1 MPLISR
7 ALAVAL
13 LLVLL
18 PLRPAAAAPTTATL
32 EPHVAPITLA
42 PGSNTRYTVIDVRS
56 ANAGSG
62 ILVRLEVTVDLGGA
76 TKFADVSVEPG
87 FGMTGTEGGEVVVE
101 PGNTSTPCHRAD
113 ETITCSWTSTP
124 SSETVFQSPAVLAV
138 KPRNTARA
146 GDSAVLTM
154 SARIGDGAVTAGT
167 SVIRIGE
174 GVDLVSDGEQ
184 TVKATPGRS
193 VRTTPTVRNGGRTAI
208 AGVVLALSAHPRLL
222 RQSSYRNCRYY
233 FGMVCTFDTTLEP
246 GRRYAL
252 SAPVTLHSPA
262 DTVPG
267 SVASVELAW
276 ITPTEWAETDPGD
289 SGRLGTGAPLT
300 LRPLATAQ
308 DASPQADV
316 NLEDNFASIEFAVT
330 GTRKPS
336 LSAIGSRLSAATSD
350 RRTLTTGLMNFG
362 PGTLRPDL
370 FRNNSLSVAVRLPT
384 NVAVEED
391 AGSGCYSAGFDFPS
405 AAPSTPA
412 ARSEQAD
419 EWYCNLNRDLGPGQ
433 RMNFSFLV
441 LVEDDCGTPGQ
452 AEILPDDDGII
463 GRSRKVVPLSVNVAG
478 AACAAVALPITGPA
492 AGWTVLAAVVLIAA
506 GIGLVVRRTRR
517 PVCAHAEGA
526 SGAGSRQE
534 G

>member
-1 MPLISR
+1 M
-7 ALAVAL
+7 
-13 LLVLL
+13 
-18 PLRPAAAAPTTATL
+18 
-32 EPHVAPITLA
+32 
-42 PGSNTRYTVIDVRS
+42 
-56 ANAGSG
+56 
-62 ILVRLEVTVDLGGA
+62 
-76 TKFADVSVEPG
+76 
-87 FGMTGTEGGEVVVE
+87 
-101 PGNTSTPCHRAD
+101 
-113 ETITCSWTSTP
+113 
-124 SSETVFQSPAVLAV
+124 
-138 KPRNTARA
+138 
-146 GDSAVLTM
+146 
-154 SARIGDGAVTAGT
+154 
-167 SVIRIGE
+167 
-174 GVDLVSDGEQ
+174 
-184 TVKATPGRS
+184 
-193 VRTTPTVRNGGRTAI
+193 
-208 AGVVLALSAHPRLL
+208 
-222 RQSSYRNCRYY
+222 
-233 FGMVCTFDTTLEP
+233 
-246 GRRYAL
+246 
-252 SAPVTLHSPA
+252 
-262 DTVPG
+262 PG

-308 DASPQADV
+308 DTSPQADV